1 MSNKRKSQR
10 VAAAGKGQ
18 LWLSAEGVDA
28 AIWAYRKAM
37 LSDGRAYVVIRELMF
52 LGDFARELGRETT
65 AVEAYREALEAC
77 LGGGRVYACRYWRD
91 AYYCALM
98 VDSILGNEG
107 CTEMDRVLDFFNSA
121 SRRC

>member
-52 LGDFARELGRETT
+52 LGDFARELGRKPRRWRRT
-65 AVEAYREALEAC
+65 
-77 LGGGRVYACRYWRD
+77 GRRWKPASVA
-91 AYYCALM
+91 
-98 VDSILGNEG
+98 GG
-107 CTEMDRVLDFFNSA
+107 CTPAAIGVMRTIVP
-121 SRRC
+121 

>member
-1 MSNKRKSQR
+1 MSNKRKNQR

-28 AIWAYRKAM
+28 AIRAYREAM
-37 LSDGRAYVVIRELMF
+37 LSDGRTYVMIRELVR
-52 LGDFARELGRETT
+52 LGDFARETGRETT

-77 LGGGRVYACRYWRD
+77 LGGERVYACRYWRD

-98 VDSILGNEG
+98 VGSVLGNED

-121 SRRC
+121 SGRC